1 MVKTIKTVQTNMPKK
16 TIKFELEFKSQ
27 DHM

>member
-1 MVKTIKTVQTNMPKK
+1 MVKTIKTVQTKYANK
-16 TIKFELEFKSQ
+16 TFKFELEFKSQ